1 VKQVSTSTRPSP
13 ARNGSRVFRGLS
25 FRGRATGPGASPRS
39 SAGLLAPLLALGGI
53 GAGAGLL
60 LARLVGDIHG
70 KPLFEDEAVSGLI
83 AARPIP
89 EMVETVMWERGGGP
103 LHFLLSHM
111 TLAIDASPYALR
123 WLSVVFAL
131 AALPLCWDVG
141 RRVGGPVAGAV
152 AALVVATSSFLLVY
166 GTFARMYTLYVFAA
180 ALAIDLFLVAKERRT
195 GRWAFAAA
203 GAAWLLPAIHPYGAF
218 LVAAEAAVAL
228 WLWRGRPLGPALPV
242 LGVVLAMVPFAVADL
257 RLADRFGVGLDGEEA
272 IAAPTD
278 AWGQLG
284 RAFAATAGGEGVA
297 AGIAIALVAVGL
309 LLLAR
314 RETAFAALCLVAF
327 LLPPLLLVLI
337 RSGTEPGLSPRH
349 IVYVVPLVAALI
361 GVAVAAAVRDRGPL
375 VALGAVGLAGILLV
389 VAPFGGIRDPRDWQN
404 DVLGGGP
411 PETALGA
418 EEHVAAP
425 AAWLNDTVGAGDVLY
440 PYSAVYWAGLPATG
454 EANVLPYSQRELIL
468 RAAERIEPPVER
480 VVVSV
485 PLGDG
490 RLDLEQLEEALGSGF
505 AVHRFGG
512 WLLVEGT
519 GPYRDERVVLLAVSH
534 ALRSSREAITD
545 ASGALGWYF
554 NVTVAGLC
562 GSVRE
567 RWGDPCPL
575 PPPSG

>member
-1 VKQVSTSTRPSP
+1 MSTSTRSS
-13 ARNGSRVFRGLS
+13 ASRNGSRAFWGVS
-25 FRGRATGPGASPRS
+25 FRGGPTGPGAPPQRASRRFPS
-39 SAGLLAPLLALGGI
+39 LLALGGI

-60 LARLVGDIHG
+60 LARLAGDVHG

-83 AARPIP
+83 AARPLP
-89 EMVETVMWERGGGP
+89 EVIETVMWERGGGP
-103 LHFLLSHM
+103 LHFVFSHA
-111 TLAIDASPYALR
+111 TLAVDSSPYALR

-152 AALVVATSSFLLVY
+152 AALVAATSSFLLVY

-180 ALAIDLFLVAKERRT
+180 ALAIDLFLVAKERRS

-203 GAAWLLPAIHPYGAF
+203 AAAWLLPAIHPYGAF

-228 WLWRGRPLGPALPV
+228 WLWRGRPLRPALPA
-242 LGVVLAMVPFAVADL
+242 LGVALAMVPFAVADL
-257 RLADRFGVGLDGEEA
+257 RLADRFGVGVDGEEA
-272 IAAPTD
+272 VAAPAD

-284 RAFAATAGGEGVA
+284 RAFAATAGGEGIA
-297 AGIAIALVAVGL
+297 AGIAIALVAAGL

-314 RETAFAALCLVAF
+314 RETAFVALCLVAF
-327 LLPPLLLVLI
+327 LLPPLLLVLV

-349 IVYVVPLVAALI
+349 IVYVVPLVGALI
-361 GVAVAAAVRDRGPL
+361 GVTVAAAVRNRGPFVAAGA
-375 VALGAVGLAGILLV
+375 VALAGVLLAA
-389 VAPFGGIRDPRDWQN
+389 APFGGIRDPRDWQN

-418 EEHVAAP
+418 EARVAPP

-440 PYSAVYWAGLPATG
+440 PYSAVFWAGLPATG

-490 RLDLEQLEEALGSGF
+490 RLDRERLDEELGSGF
-505 AVHRFGG
+505 VVHPFGG

-519 GPYRDERVVLLAVSH
+519 GPYPDERVVLLAVSH
-534 ALRSSREAITD
+534 ALRSSREAISEPS
-545 ASGALGWYF
+545 AALGWYF
-554 NVTVAGLC
+554 NVTLAALC

-567 RWGDPCPL
+567 RWGDSCPL
-575 PPPSG
+575 PPPMR

>member
-1 VKQVSTSTRPSP
+1 M
-13 ARNGSRVFRGLS
+13 S
-25 FRGRATGPGASPRS
+25 FRDRSTGPGASLPSRAS
-39 SAGLLAPLLALGGI
+39 QRFAPLLALGGI
-53 GAGAGLL
+53 GAAAGLL
-60 LARLVGDIHG
+60 LARLAGDVHG

-83 AARPIP
+83 AARPLP
-89 EMVETVMWERGGGP
+89 EVVETVMWERGGGP
-103 LHFLLSHM
+103 LHFVLSHA
-111 TLAIDASPYALR
+111 TLALDSSPYALR

-152 AALVVATSSFLLVY
+152 AALVAATSSFLLVY

-180 ALAIDLFLVAKERRT
+180 ALAVDLFLVAKERRS

-203 GAAWLLPAIHPYGAF
+203 AAAWLLPAIHPYGAF

-228 WLWRGRPLGPALPV
+228 WLWRGRPLRPALPA
-242 LGVVLAMVPFAVADL
+242 LGVALAMVPFAVADL
-257 RLADRFGVGLDGEEA
+257 RLADRFGVGVDGEEA
-272 IAAPTD
+272 IAAPAD

-297 AGIAIALVAVGL
+297 AGIAIALVAAGL
-309 LLLAR
+309 LLLVR
-314 RETAFAALCLVAF
+314 REPAFVALCLVAF
-327 LLPPLLLVLI
+327 LLPPLLLVLV

-349 IVYVVPLVAALI
+349 IVYVVPLVGALI
-361 GVAVAAAVRDRGPL
+361 GVAVAAAVRRRGPL
-375 VALGAVGLAGILLV
+375 VAVGAVALAGVLLAA
-389 VAPFGGIRDPRDWQN
+389 APFGGVRDPRDWQN

-418 EEHVAAP
+418 EERVAAP
-425 AAWLNDTVGAGDVLY
+425 AAWLNDTVGHGDVLY
-440 PYSAVYWAGLPATG
+440 PYSAVFWAGLPSTG
-454 EANVLPYSQRELIL
+454 KANVLPYSQRELIL
-468 RAAERIEPPVER
+468 RAAERIEPPVGR

-490 RLDLEQLEEALGSGF
+490 RLDGERLAEELGSGF

-519 GPYRDERVVLLAVSH
+519 GPYADERVVLLAVSH
-534 ALRSSREAITD
+534 ALRSARDAIAD
-545 ASGALGWYF
+545 PSAALGWYF
-554 NVTVAGLC
+554 NVTLAALC

-567 RWGDPCPL
+567 RWGDSCPL
-575 PPPSG
+575 PPPNG

>member
-1 VKQVSTSTRPSP
+1 M
-13 ARNGSRVFRGLS
+13 S
-25 FRGRATGPGASPRS
+25 FRGRSTGPGASPPSPASRRFAS
-39 SAGLLAPLLALGGI
+39 LLALGAI

-60 LARLVGDIHG
+60 LARLVGDVRG

-83 AARPIP
+83 SARPLP
-89 EMVETVMWERGGGP
+89 EVVETVMWERGGGP
-103 LHFLLSHM
+103 LHFVLSHA
-111 TLAIDASPYALR
+111 TLAVDASPYALR

-131 AALPLCWDVG
+131 AALPLCWDIG

-152 AALVVATSSFLLVY
+152 AALVAATSSFFLVY

-180 ALAIDLFLVAKERRT
+180 ALAIDLFLVAKERRS

-203 GAAWLLPAIHPYGAF
+203 AAAWLLPAIHPYGAF
-218 LVAAEAAVAL
+218 LVAAEALVAL
-228 WLWRGRPLGPALPV
+228 WLWRGRPLRPALPA
-242 LGVVLAMVPFAVADL
+242 LAVVLAMVPFAVADL
-257 RLADRFGVGLDGEEA
+257 RLADRFGVGVDGESA
-272 IAAPTD
+272 IAAPAD

-297 AGIAIALVAVGL
+297 AGIAIALVAAGL
-309 LLLAR
+309 LVLAR
-314 RETAFAALCLVAF
+314 REPAFVALCLVAF
-327 LLPPLLLVLI
+327 LLPPLLLVLV

-349 IVYVVPLVAALI
+349 IVYVVPLAAALI
-361 GVAVAAAVRDRGPL
+361 GVAVAAAVRKRGPL
-375 VALGAVGLAGILLV
+375 VAAGAVVLAGTLLA

-418 EEHVAAP
+418 EENVAA
-425 AAWLNDTVGAGDVLY
+425 AASWLNDTVGAGDVLF

-454 EANVLPYSQRELIL
+454 EASVLPYSQRELIL
-468 RAAERIEPPVER
+468 RAVERIEPPVGR

-490 RLDLEQLEEALGSGF
+490 RLDREQLEQALGGGF
-505 AVHRFGG
+505 VVHPFGG
-512 WLLVEGT
+512 WLLVEAT
-519 GPYRDERVVLLAVSH
+519 GPFPDERVVLLAVSH

-545 ASGALGWYF
+545 GSGALGWYF
-554 NVTVAGLC
+554 NVTLAALC

-567 RWGDPCPL
+567 RWGDACPL
-575 PPPSG
+575 PPPNG